1 MDNHIARVGRVRE
14 DRVGLDDLLRKA
26 VVHALEQER
35 AETGS
40 GTAGNRVQQHEAL
53 EGIAS
58 VRFPVNHLHDLLVH
72 RLAGLVSITPVV
84 AGTYTALSNEEVF
97 RVVDVLVRAGLDA
110 VYDAWLEIDQDG
122 SGDISGIVTLVEE
135 DVLAVAALARKV
147 LEVAILVD
155 AVFLAKLL
163 PELAADCAVDGTS
176 SAHRR
181 HAEPPWLG
189 AVGW

>member
-1 MDNHIARVGRVRE
+1 M
-14 DRVGLDDLLRKA
+14 
-26 VVHALEQER
+26 
-35 AETGS
+35 
-40 GTAGNRVQQHEAL
+40 
-53 EGIAS
+53 
-58 VRFPVNHLHDLLVH
+58 H

-84 AGTYTALSNEEVF
+84 AGTYAALSNEEVF

-110 VYDAWLEIDQDG
+110 VDDAWLEVDQDG
-122 SGDISGIVTLVEE
+122 PGDVSGVVALVEE

-163 PELAADCAVDGTS
+163 PELAANYGIDKTS

-189 AVGW
+189 AAGW